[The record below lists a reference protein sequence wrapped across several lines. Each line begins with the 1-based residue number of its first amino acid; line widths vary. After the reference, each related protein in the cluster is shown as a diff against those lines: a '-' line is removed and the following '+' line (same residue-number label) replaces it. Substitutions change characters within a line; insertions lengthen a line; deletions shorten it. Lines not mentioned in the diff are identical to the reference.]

1 MINGFSFRWHMAPT
15 ISGCLITLYYALFV
29 YLRSCYCY
37 RPINPRVNIIPYKKK
52 TEISP
57 LVTLI
62 STTGSRK
69 HNLFIN
75 VYRKIRICTSRIP
88 MPKCLHRNIESS
100 FTQLY
105 SGFVFP
111 YQISGS
117 PIGRQFSFRWGV
129 YMSSD
134 SKIMDEVSCSFW
146 CILFLWISS
155 LIERNTQ
162 L

>member
-1 MINGFSFRWHMAPT
+1 MFDNI
-15 ISGCLITLYYALFV
+15 ILCLISV
-29 YLRSCYCY
+29 CVCVCVRSCYCY
-37 RPINPRVNIIPYKKK
+37 RPINPRVNIIPYKEK
-52 TEISP
+52 TKISP

-75 VYRKIRICTSRIP
+75 VYRKIRISTSRIP

-117 PIGRQFSFRWGV
+117 PIGRQFSFRLGV
-129 YMSSD
+129 YMYFDFFLLTARYCIGWRQLFTLVYFISLD
-134 SKIMDEVSCSFW
+134 FVSHW
-146 CILFLWISS
+146 
-155 LIERNTQ
+155 EKYTM
-162 L
+162 

>member
-1 MINGFSFRWHMAPT
+1 
-15 ISGCLITLYYALFV
+15 
-29 YLRSCYCY
+29 
-37 RPINPRVNIIPYKKK
+37 
-52 TEISP
+52 
-57 LVTLI
+57 
-62 STTGSRK
+62 
-69 HNLFIN
+69 
-75 VYRKIRICTSRIP
+75 

-134 SKIMDEVSCSFW
+134 SKIMYWVKTVVHFGVFYFFGFRLSLREIHNVDLKVLCPQRPYNR
-146 CILFLWISS
+146 IA
-155 LIERNTQ
+155 LIENKTSYYSGAYFGFNETVKANNPNSFVFFVHQ
-162 L
+162 

>member
-1 MINGFSFRWHMAPT
+1 MINGFSFRWHMTPT
-15 ISGCLITLYYALFV
+15 ISGCSITLYYALFLCV
-29 YLRSCYCY
+29 CVRSCYCY
-37 RPINPRVNIIPYKKK
+37 RPINPRVNIIPYKEK
-52 TEISP
+52 TKISH

-75 VYRKIRICTSRIP
+75 VYRKIRISTSRIP

-117 PIGRQFSFRWGV
+117 PIGRQFIFRWGV
-129 YMSSD
+129 YMYFD
-134 SKIMDEVSCSFW
+134 F
-146 CILFLWISS
+146 FL
-155 LIERNTQ
+155 LTAR
-162 L
+162 

>member
-1 MINGFSFRWHMAPT
+1 MAPT
-15 ISGCLITLYYALFV
+15 ISGCSITLYYALFLCV
-29 YLRSCYCY
+29 CVCVRSCYCY
-37 RPINPRVNIIPYKKK
+37 RPINPRVNIIPYKEK

-62 STTGSRK
+62 SITGSRK

-75 VYRKIRICTSRIP
+75 VYRNGSQKIRICTSRIP

-117 PIGRQFSFRWGV
+117 PIGRQFSSRLGV
-129 YMSSD
+129 YMYFD
-134 SKIMDEVSCSFW
+134 F
-146 CILFLWISS
+146 FL
-155 LIERNTQ
+155 LTAR
-162 L
+162 